1 MALISD
7 HERPSPHREKRDI
20 TIKNPSETKSTK
32 NGDGD
37 SKNPVNRGVD
47 RKIFEI

>member
-7 HERPSPHREKRDI
+7 HEHREKRDI

-32 NGDGD
+32 NGDSD

-47 RKIFEI
+47 RKIFET